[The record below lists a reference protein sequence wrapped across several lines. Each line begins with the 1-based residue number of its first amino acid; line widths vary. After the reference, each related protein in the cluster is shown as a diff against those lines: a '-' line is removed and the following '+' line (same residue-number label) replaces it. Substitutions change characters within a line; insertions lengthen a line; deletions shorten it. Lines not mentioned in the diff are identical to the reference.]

1 MTESLN
7 LSLDRAYSKAIR
19 YAKTHYENFPVV
31 SFLIHKELRKHIA
44 IIYWFAR
51 TADDFADEG
60 SDKEGMRLEKINDL
74 ELSLKNLLKG
84 KIKNEYELALS
95 NTIKQKN
102 LSLQYFYD
110 LLTAFTQDVIKNRY
124 KNFDEVLDYCKH
136 SANTVG
142 RLILELFDIRN
153 DEANECSDNICTA
166 LQLTNFLQDTAI
178 DYEKGR
184 IYLPLDE
191 MINFDVTEKLF
202 EQKEINDN
210 LKQLVKFNVN
220 RVQKLFDDGKN
231 LLPMLEGR
239 LKMEIEWTVAGGEE
253 ILEQIRKN
261 DYDVLNY
268 RPKLEKVK
276 MVRIFFKLLF
286 RN

>member
-1 MTESLN
+1 
-7 LSLDRAYSKAIR
+7 
-19 YAKTHYENFPVV
+19 
-31 SFLIHKELRKHIA
+31 
-44 IIYWFAR
+44 
-51 TADDFADEG
+51 
-60 SDKEGMRLEKINDL
+60 
-74 ELSLKNLLKG
+74 
-84 KIKNEYELALS
+84 
-95 NTIKQKN
+95 
-102 LSLQYFYD
+102 
-110 LLTAFTQDVIKNRY
+110 
-124 KNFDEVLDYCKH
+124 
-136 SANTVG
+136 
-142 RLILELFDIRN
+142 
-153 DEANECSDNICTA
+153 
-166 LQLTNFLQDTAI
+166 
-178 DYEKGR
+178 
-184 IYLPLDE
+184 

-239 LKMEIEWTVAGGEE
+239 LKMEIEWTVAGGEK